1 MDAQSI
7 SHNASYAHRGMSF
20 QTEINAINSGYEFMG
35 IALIYEVPTPCKIVN
50 VKGKATI
57 IKQKSVVDYLGLWKA
72 HGALAI
78 EAKSTKEPSWALSN
92 LQQHQ
97 LDFLVRWERCGG
109 IAGVLL
115 RFETVRRTYWIPL
128 AEMQHYIE
136 RAIWGG
142 RKSISMAELPER
154 LLVKTTKRC
163 SLDYLAT
170 IEKVAAEAEQRRR
183 LSHELD

>member
-1 MDAQSI
+1 MDARSI
-7 SHNASYAHRGMSF
+7 SRNASYANRGMPF
-20 QTEINAINSGYEFMG
+20 QDEINAVNEGYELMRV
-35 IALIYEVPTPCKIVN
+35 ASVYEVPTPCKIVN
-50 VKGKATI
+50 IKGKPTI
-57 IKQKSVVDYLGLWKA
+57 IRQKSIVDYLGTWQ
-72 HGALAI
+72 GRALAI
-78 EAKSTKEPSWALSN
+78 EAKSTHEPSWALSN